1 MHWHLLIESSC
12 LAYLFTE
19 LVFSVVFPVHPPTP
33 HPTLLSFSCRV
44 ELELFQQIFSSS
56 WNVNWLFYK
65 VSFILCFGSFVRC
78 VSFYSSC
85 QPGILSWHSVFNK
98 MCLPHSTSILPSLCL
113 HSQFR
118 TDSSVQNLLLL
129 SCFSLS
135 TYKRSARL
143 FMKILLF

>member
-19 LVFSVVFPVHPPTP
+19 LVFSVSLSYPPP
-33 HPTLLSFSCRV
+33 HPTLLSFFCRV

-56 WNVNWLFYK
+56 WNVNWLVYK
-65 VSFILCFGSFVRC
+65 VSFILCFGSFFV
-78 VSFYSSC
+78 VFHFIVVASLGYSPDS
-85 QPGILSWHSVFNK
+85 LFNK
-98 MCLPHSTSILPSLCL
+98 MCLPHSASILPSLCL

-118 TDSSVQNLLLL
+118 SDSSVQNLLLL